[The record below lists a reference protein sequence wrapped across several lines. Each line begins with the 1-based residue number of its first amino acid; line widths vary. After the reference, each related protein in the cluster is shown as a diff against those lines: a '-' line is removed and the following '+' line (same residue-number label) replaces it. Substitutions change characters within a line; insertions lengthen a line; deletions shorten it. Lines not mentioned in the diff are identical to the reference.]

1 MSITEFGEL
10 IEAFQESGLPF
21 RVDVLDWHAISPE
34 FRQVIK
40 RKYEV
45 LKVKKNNLA
54 MVTTGFKDWTEK
66 WTRYLVCGQYLRS
79 MTVTL
84 RIWRTSPV
92 RIPLSLICKGH
103 VKRPLLL
110 LGGRV
115 PVSDLRNYNEVLRAC
130 QDGEPVFITK
140 NGRGKYSYR
149 YTGIR
154 KTDTPFPSRLFTLR

>member
-34 FRQVIK
+34 FRLVIK

-66 WTRYLVCGQYLRS
+66 
-79 MTVTL
+79 
-84 RIWRTSPV
+84 
-92 RIPLSLICKGH
+92 
-103 VKRPLLL
+103 
-110 LGGRV
+110 
-115 PVSDLRNYNEVLRAC
+115 
-130 QDGEPVFITK
+130 
-140 NGRGKYSYR
+140 
-149 YTGIR
+149 
-154 KTDTPFPSRLFTLR
+154 